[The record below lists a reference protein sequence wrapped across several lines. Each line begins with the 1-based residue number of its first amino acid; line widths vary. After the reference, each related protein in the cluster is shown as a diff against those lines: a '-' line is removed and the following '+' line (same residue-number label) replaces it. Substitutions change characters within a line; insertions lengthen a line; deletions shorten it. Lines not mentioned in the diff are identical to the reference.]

1 MREKKCGECRNAPYF
16 FVMQHTL
23 AKLPDSRYNWN
34 DEQWLWNWNRQE
46 RDNDN
51 YSLCG

>member
-34 DEQWLWNWNRQE
+34 VSKNASYVE
-46 RDNDN
+46 
-51 YSLCG
+51 